1 MSADGARHLVIMG
14 VAGSGKTTVA
24 QLLASKLG
32 WVSAE
37 ADEFHSAA
45 NIAKMAAGTA
55 LSDEDRWPWLRAIRR
70 WLDEQEAAGRRAVV
84 TCSALKRAYR
94 DILAGPQHDVTFVH
108 LTGSAELIAARMQH
122 RKGHFMPPS
131 LLPSQFQTL
140 EALGTDEN
148 GIAVDISGTPEQIAD
163 EVIDRLGLRQG

>member
-1 MSADGARHLVIMG
+1 MGTDGARHLVIMG

-24 QLLASKLG
+24 ELLTSRLG

-37 ADEFHSAA
+37 ADEFHSKA
-45 NIAKMAAGTA
+45 NIDKMASGIPLT
-55 LSDEDRWPWLRAIRR
+55 DEDRWPWLRAIRS

-94 DILAGPQHDVTFVH
+94 DILSGPKHDVTFVH
-108 LTGSAELIAARMQH
+108 LTGSAELIAERMQH

-140 EALGTDEN
+140 EALGPDEN
-148 GIAVDISGTPEQIAD
+148 GIQVDISGTPEQITD
-163 EVIDRLGLRQG
+163 EIIQRLGLEKG

>member
-1 MSADGARHLVIMG
+1 MGTDGARHLVIMG

-24 QLLASKLG
+24 ELLTSRLG

-37 ADEFHSAA
+37 ADEFHSKA
-45 NIAKMAAGTA
+45 NIDKMASGVPLT
-55 LSDEDRWPWLRAIRR
+55 DEDRWPWLRSIRS

-108 LTGSAELIAARMQH
+108 LSGSAELIAERMQH
-122 RKGHFMPPS
+122 RKGHFMPPT

-140 EALGTDEN
+140 EPLGPDEN
-148 GIAVDISGTPEQIAD
+148 GIAVDISGTPEQITD
-163 EVIDRLGLRQG
+163 EIIQRLGLQQG